1 MGLLH
6 EYVYIPLH
14 SWRAQRAP
22 DAQSLSTLSFLSHGA
37 PGAQASWR
45 LSLLSTLLG
54 VFVFT
59 RLGVFAPAKPRDCNK
74 RLVGVKRSPDTV
86 VPLQC
91 NYGLRSLHA
100 CFSEYGLSTE
110 GKPDMLESG

>member
-1 MGLLH
+1 MRPLMESHNVAWGNEREHMGN
-6 EYVYIPLH
+6 
-14 SWRAQRAP
+14 
-22 DAQSLSTLSFLSHGA
+22 DDLSRSEVWMG
-37 PGAQASWR
+37 
-45 LSLLSTLLG
+45 
-54 VFVFT
+54 
-59 RLGVFAPAKPRDCNK
+59 K